1 LLAQGL
7 GPVGLGDLGIEAAD
21 VLLQL
26 AVELEIALAH
36 VLQLAHHPGQPLAG
50 VLQLIHHDGEKIDGP
65 GGHQQAEEDRAHQV
79 DDVHGA
85 AQKQGHPIWI
95 ETASTMMAVARNM
108 LKRTSP
114 SLVIRST

>member
-1 LLAQGL
+1 MQLGLLPLEHFVFEILDGLLAQGL
-7 GPVGLGDLGIEAAD
+7 GPVGLGDLGVEPAD

-26 AVELEIALAH
+26 AVELEIPLAH

-85 AQKQGHPIWI
+85 AQNRVTPSG
-95 ETASTMMAVARNM
+95 S
-108 LKRTSP
+108 KRP
-114 SLVIRST
+114 AL